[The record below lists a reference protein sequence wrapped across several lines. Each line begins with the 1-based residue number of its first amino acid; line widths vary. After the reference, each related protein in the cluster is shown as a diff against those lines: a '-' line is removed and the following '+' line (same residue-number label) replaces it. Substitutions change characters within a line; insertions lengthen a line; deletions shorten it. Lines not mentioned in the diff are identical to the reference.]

1 LKQVV
6 AHLMA
11 EAVIDDFETVQIH
24 IEYGSNDL
32 MALRISYGLS
42 YAIFEEVAIGKAGQ
56 AVIVR
61 ERMDFL
67 LCLLSVGDVMDSCR
81 HAHYAI

>member
-1 LKQVV
+1 
-6 AHLMA
+6 MA
-11 EAVIDDFETVQIH
+11 EGVINDFETIQIH
-24 IEYGSNDL
+24 IEYGNNDL
-32 MALRISYGLS
+32 MALRKSYGLS
-42 YAIFEEVAIGKAGQ
+42 YTIFEEVAIRKAGK

-67 LCLLSVGDVMDSCR
+67 LCLLSVGDVMNGCR

>member
-1 LKQVV
+1 
-6 AHLMA
+6 MA
-11 EAVIDDFETVQIH
+11 KGVIDDFEPIQIH
-24 IEYGSNDL
+24 IEYGNNDL
-32 MALRISYGLS
+32 MALRKSYGLS
-42 YAIFEEVAIGKAGQ
+42 YTIFEEVAIRKAGQ